1 MTNLLKQLI
10 PRKKSEANAKR
21 LFVEELTEYI
31 ERSSELCVNV
41 SVYKMQ
47 RKWDLIKR
55 NFIRADVNIETYAI
69 EESDGS
75 HDVDNRQQDDID
87 EEDEEIQAARRARAR
102 NVNKIT
108 SAEERERHADE
119 NHIETND
126 DLSAQGT
133 RMTSAG
139 RNIRRIFGDQQAVG
153 SPSANRRLNRPVNVL
168 LEAQNSNQQQFL
180 NEMRNKTETM
190 TKFFNEQKV
199 KKTNS
204 LEIIGRLT

>member
-1 MTNLLKQLI
+1 M
-10 PRKKSEANAKR
+10 KKMKR
-21 LFVEELTEYI
+21 FRLPGEQERATSIKSQAQRVIDPSKRYI
-31 ERSSELCVNV
+31 QTFL
-41 SVYKMQ
+41 
-47 RKWDLIKR
+47 
-55 NFIRADVNIETYAI
+55 NI
-69 EESDGS
+69 
-75 HDVDNRQQDDID
+75 
-87 EEDEEIQAARRARAR
+87 
-102 NVNKIT
+102 
-108 SAEERERHADE
+108 ERERHADE

-133 RMTSAG
+133 RTTSAG